1 MKPQHYMTEFTGPS
15 AATKILILHN
25 SNNQKPWPS
34 LVLDIMVKVMV

>member
-1 MKPQHYMTEFTGPS
+1 MTEFTGPS
-15 AATKILILHN
+15 AATTILHN